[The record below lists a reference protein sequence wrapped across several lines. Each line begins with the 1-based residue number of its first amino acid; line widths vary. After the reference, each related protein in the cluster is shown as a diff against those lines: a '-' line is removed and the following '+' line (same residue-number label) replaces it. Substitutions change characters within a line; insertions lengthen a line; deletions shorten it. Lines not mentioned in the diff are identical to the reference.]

1 MHNQNV
7 VNKAVINA
15 SGATIVNA
23 GPCVF
28 HGYMILGNAGAF
40 TMDVYDHASGASGQ
54 KVVNALSVAAA
65 AEKLM
70 PQGVQMDN
78 GIVANLSGDPT
89 DAMILVLWSK

>member
-7 VNKAVINA
+7 VNKTVINA
-15 SGATIVNA
+15 TGATVVNA

-28 HGYMILGNAGAF
+28 HGYMVLGAAGAF
-40 TMDVYDHASGASGQ
+40 TMDVHDHASAASGQ
-54 KVVNALSVAAA
+54 KVVNAVSVAAA

-70 PQGVQMDN
+70 PQGVHMDN

-89 DAMILVLWSK
+89 DGMILVLWSK

>member
-1 MHNQNV
+1 MHVQNV
-7 VNKAVINA
+7 INKAVINA

-28 HGYMILGNAGAF
+28 HGYMVLGAAGAF
-40 TMDVYDHASGASGQ
+40 TMDVYDSAAAASGQ

-70 PQGVQMDN
+70 PQGVHMAN
-78 GIVANLSGDPT
+78 GIVANTSGDVT
-89 DAMILVLWSK
+89 DDMILVLWSK